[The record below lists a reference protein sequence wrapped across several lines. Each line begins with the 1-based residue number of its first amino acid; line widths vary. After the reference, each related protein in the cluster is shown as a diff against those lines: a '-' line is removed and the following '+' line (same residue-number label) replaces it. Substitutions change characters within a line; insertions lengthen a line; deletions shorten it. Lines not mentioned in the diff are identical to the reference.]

1 MPNDPRVTPDSIE
14 SRTLLTRR
22 VLPHA
27 PLAVWRAW
35 IEPERL
41 ARWWGPAGFTNTFEV
56 FEPVPGGTWKFVM
69 HGPNGA
75 DYPNESRFVELVPGE
90 RFVFDHVVPPLFR
103 MRVNFEPVADGTRLE
118 WRMIFEDVDTCAR
131 VRAIVVEANEQN
143 LDRLAG
149 ELART
154 S

>member
-1 MPNDPRVTPDSIE
+1 MPNERQNTTDPHE
-14 SRTLLTRR
+14 ARTLATHR
-22 VLPHA
+22 VLRATPEA
-27 PLAVWRAW
+27 IWRAW

-41 ARWWGPAGFTNTFEV
+41 ARWWGPAGFTNTFEI

-103 MRVNFEPVADGTRLE
+103 MRVTFEPVAEGTRVE
-118 WRMIFEDVDTCAR
+118 WRMLFADADTCDR

-143 LDRLAG
+143 LDRLED